1 VYVALEPRGQ
11 FHEVVRAATDPIT
24 PSGDQVVLKGRIQSW
39 WGRTTGTA
47 AHLEYGL
54 ERYYVREG
62 SGNPRGKLTVQVAV
76 SDSGNGSIKQVFV
89 DGKPYAEAMRGT
101 PR

>member
-1 VYVALEPRGQ
+1 M
-11 FHEVVRAATDPIT
+11 
-24 PSGDQVVLKGRIQSW
+24 LKGRTQTW
-39 WGRTTGTA
+39 WGRNIPTN

-76 SDSGNGSIKQVFV
+76 PDSGNGRIKQVFV
-89 DGKPYAEAMRGT
+89 DGKPYAEAMKGT
-101 PR
+101 AR